1 MFEAHRLVYHS
12 TLGLTVI
19 TKQKKHADQERV
31 VLNGRHPSHHI
42 PLLRNG
48 TPCTLHPAP
57 DTLHPTPY
65 TLQPTP
71 CTLHPTPNLPH
82 PTPYTLHLTPNTL
95 HLTPNTLHLTPN
107 TLHLTPN
114 TLHPTPYTLH
124 RTPYTLHPTPYT
136 LHPTPYAG
144 AGNRGVE
151 RGRAAAL
158 RPPYLRRAN
167 REHLQWFRRLSYS
180 SEGRNLA
187 LTVLCVP
194 RLSYAFMLTVLF
206 VPRQVRAIGVSN
218 VDVPQLCDMLTYAR
232 HRPSVNQVQPW
243 DCLRAS
249 RLS

>member
-1 MFEAHRLVYHS
+1 MFA
-12 TLGLTVI
+12 
-19 TKQKKHADQERV
+19 ERV
-31 VLNGRHPSHHI
+31 RPQTS
-42 PLLRNG
+42 
-48 TPCTLHPAP
+48 LHPNAKPTSSAP
-57 DTLHPTPY
+57 CRCSARCVHPEPCLGRLDLLHGAPY
-65 TLQPTP
+65 
-71 CTLHPTPNLPH
+71 
-82 PTPYTLHLTPNTL
+82 
-95 HLTPNTLHLTPN
+95 
-107 TLHLTPN
+107 

-124 RTPYTLHPTPYT
+124 PSPYTLHPAPYT